1 MCTCQSL
8 TPHFNQNRRTST
20 RRIVRTWQAGG
31 LAHIQP
37 RPPPPLAPTL
47 PLLLLGVALR
57 DEAEEAV
64 LVGQRGLGAGGVGYF
79 HLFVDIHVYTKCI
92 TPHRREDIKHMCIR
106 TLTAIGSPAAEAE
119 TAAEERGRSW

>member
-1 MCTCQSL
+1 MNVYICIYVCPPPSN
-8 TPHFNQNRRTST
+8 PVPSS
-20 RRIVRTWQAGG
+20 VRTWRVRAG
-31 LAHIQP
+31 LHPHP
-37 RPPPPLAPTL
+37 RPLPPALTPTV
-47 PLLLLGVALR
+47 PLLLLEVALR